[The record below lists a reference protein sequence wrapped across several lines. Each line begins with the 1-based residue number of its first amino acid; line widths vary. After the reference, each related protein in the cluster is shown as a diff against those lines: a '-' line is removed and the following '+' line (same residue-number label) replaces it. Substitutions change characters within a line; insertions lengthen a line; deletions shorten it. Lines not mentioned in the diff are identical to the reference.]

1 MDSSRDNLLTR
12 FATFWWALGT
22 FLVFGLLLLLVW
34 AVNLNQPQGLE
45 DVAATK
51 RYKTKEI
58 VFKAQEAALSKE
70 AIDAAIPTVAAQL
83 VASKPAAV
91 ETPAQ
96 LVPNSPTA
104 KKLAEGGATVDPTEI
119 NKAAAESTEA
129 ADPAIVEKG
138 KTQYMMFCFACHGP
152 NGEGVPFAGPPLAGS
167 EWVTG
172 PVSNL
177 VTIGFR
183 GLTGP
188 ITVAGKEHTE
198 FPAGMMAMAAP
209 MTDED
214 FAATLT
220 YIRNSFGNKASPV
233 KPEWVKAF
241 RGEIGKPQLPTSE
254 LIQPEAK

>member
-1 MDSSRDNLLTR
+1 M
-12 FATFWWALGT
+12 
-22 FLVFGLLLLLVW
+22 LLLLVW
-34 AVNLNQPQGLE
+34 AFNRTESKSLE

-51 RYKTKEI
+51 RYKTKET
-58 VFKAQEAALSKE
+58 VFKAQDAALSKE
-70 AIDAAIPTVAAQL
+70 AIEAAIPTVAAQL

-96 LVPNSPTA
+96 IVPNSPTA
-104 KKLAEGGATVDPTEI
+104 KKLAEGASFDPTEI
-119 NKAAAESTEA
+119 NKAAAASTDPV
-129 ADPAIVEKG
+129 DPAIVEKG
-138 KTQYMMFCFACHGP
+138 KAQYMMYCVACHNQG
-152 NGEGVPFAGPPLAGS
+152 GEGVPMAGPPLAGS

-177 VTIGFR
+177 VSIGFR
-183 GLTGP
+183 GLIGP

-198 FPAGMMAMAAP
+198 FVAGMAPMAAA

-220 YIRNSFGNKASPV
+220 YIRNSFGNKASTV

-254 LIQPEAK
+254 LIKPEAK